1 MTVDNI
7 RAAYGLYKSPESCW
21 PVNVKGKTKNT
32 VEPPVGDHSVFCI
45 LGGRLPQEASSEK
58 RSSHIYFM
66 EDNLKACNV

>member
-7 RAAYGLYKSPESCW
+7 RAAYGLYKSSESCW

-32 VEPPVGDHSVFCI
+32 VEPPVRI

-66 EDNLKACNV
+66 EDN